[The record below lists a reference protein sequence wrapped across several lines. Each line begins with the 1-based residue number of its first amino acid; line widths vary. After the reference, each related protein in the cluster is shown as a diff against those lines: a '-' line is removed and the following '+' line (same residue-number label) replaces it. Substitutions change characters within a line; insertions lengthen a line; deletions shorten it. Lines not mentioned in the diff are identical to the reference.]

1 MRLVEFVLVFRSCT
15 MFCIVLTMFGVCDM
29 AKQTLAI
36 WIMMKWRLFFHCRK
50 NAIISRSFRIQW
62 FRSVWFAS
70 WYFDVTMPRS
80 NFIWL
85 LVFCLS
91 RVLSHIPSLDGR
103 EKVAIHT
110 HWLTD
115 DDDNK
120 HIAKLCG
127 HQITTRKENR
137 SVFDWITP
145 FDLMGLKWIESSRS
159 NRIELI
165 S

>member
-1 MRLVEFVLVFRSCT
+1 MLVRVVEFVLIFRSST

-36 WIMMKWRLFFHCRK
+36 WIMMKRDFSYPWAKKCDHLFHFK
-50 NAIISRSFRIQW
+50 FIDFDPFDLQADIS
-62 FRSVWFAS
+62 
-70 WYFDVTMPRS
+70 MLRS

-91 RVLSHIPSLDGR
+91 RALSHIPSLGGT

-115 DDDNK
+115 DDDN
-120 HIAKLCG
+120 HTAKLCG
-127 HQITTRKENR
+127 HQIQPEKENR
-137 SVFDWITP
+137 LVFDWITP
-145 FDLMGLKWIESSRS
+145 FD
-159 NRIELI
+159 
-165 S
+165 